1 MLTVWGRIVI
11 KYSRKREYKMAIK
24 NVALLGAGAVGSYF
38 IWGLNEKTD
47 IELSLVASGERAER
61 LRSQGLCINDKIYHP
76 TVKTPEE
83 ARGADLLIIAVKYGA
98 LRSILDDVKTIVTDD
113 TIVLCPMN
121 GVDSEEILSTVIPE
135 KNIIYSIIKIASNRS
150 GNSIRF
156 DGPIT
161 KGVYFGEK
169 NSAEISPRMQE
180 ILDLFKDNA
189 VAVTA
194 VPDIMRQIWFK
205 FALNMSRNLPQAIL
219 GVGVG
224 AYDDSKHVG
233 FIEEKIVQEVVA
245 VAAAEG
251 VDIADR
257 SGLFYS
263 GCQKDARY
271 STLQDLDNK
280 RHTEIDMFAGTMI
293 RLGTKHNIPVPYCE
307 FCFHSI
313 KALEEKNDGKFDYK

>member
-1 MLTVWGRIVI
+1 
-11 KYSRKREYKMAIK
+11 MAIK

-38 IWGLNEKTD
+38 IWGLSKKTD

-61 LRSQGLCINDKIYHP
+61 LRSQGLIINGKNYHP
-76 TVKTPEE
+76 DVKTPEE
-83 ARGADLLIIAVKYGA
+83 VRGTDFLIISVKYGA
-98 LRSILDDVKTIVTDD
+98 LRDILDDVKTIVTDD

-121 GVDSEEILSTVIPE
+121 GVDSEAILSTVIPE
-135 KNIIYSIIKIASNRS
+135 KNIIYSIIKIASNRK
-150 GNSIRF
+150 GNDIRF
-156 DGPIT
+156 AGLIT

-169 NSAEISPRMQE
+169 DSEEVSPRMQD
-180 ILDLFKDNA
+180 ILDLFDGTR

-194 VPDIMRQIWFK
+194 VPDVMRQIWFK

-224 AYDDSKHVG
+224 AYDDSEHVG
-233 FIEEKIVQEVVA
+233 FIEEKIVQEVVDIA
-245 VAAAEG
+245 KAEG

-293 RLGTKHNIPVPYCE
+293 RIGAKHNIPVPYCE
-307 FCFHSI
+307 FCFHAI

>member
-1 MLTVWGRIVI
+1 
-11 KYSRKREYKMAIK
+11 MAIK
-24 NVALLGAGAVGSYF
+24 KVALLGAGAVGSYF
-38 IWGLNEKTD
+38 IWGLSKKTD
-47 IELSLVASGERAER
+47 IELSLVTTGERSER
-61 LRSQGLCINDKIYHP
+61 LRSQGLVINGENYHP
-76 TVKTPEE
+76 DVKTPEE
-83 ARGADLLIIAVKYGA
+83 VRGTDLLIIAVKYGA
-98 LRSILDDVKTIVTDD
+98 LSDILDDVKAIVTGD

-121 GVDSEEILSTVIPE
+121 GVDSEAILSTVIPE
-135 KNIIYSIIKIASNRS
+135 KNIIYSIIKIASNRKE
-150 GNSIRF
+150 NDIRF

-169 NSAEISPRMQE
+169 DSAEISPRMQD
-180 ILDLFKDNA
+180 ILDLFNDSP

-219 GVGVG
+219 GVGIG
-224 AYDDSKHVG
+224 AYDDSEHVG

-245 VAAAEG
+245 IAKAEG

-293 RLGTKHNIPVPYCE
+293 RLGAKHNIPVPYCE
-307 FCFHSI
+307 FCFHAI

>member
-1 MLTVWGRIVI
+1 
-11 KYSRKREYKMAIK
+11 MAIK
-24 NVALLGAGAVGSYF
+24 KVALLGAGAVGSYF
-38 IWGLNEKTD
+38 IWGLSKKAD

-61 LRSQGLCINDKIYHP
+61 LRSQGLIINGKNYHP
-76 TVKTPEE
+76 DVKTPEE
-83 ARGADLLIIAVKYGA
+83 VRGTDLLIISVKYGA
-98 LRSILDDVKTIVTDD
+98 LHDILDDVKTIVTDD

-121 GVDSEEILSTVIPE
+121 GVDSEAILSTVIPE
-135 KNIIYSIIKIASNRS
+135 KNIIYSIIKIASNRK
-150 GNSIRF
+150 GNDIRF
-156 DGPIT
+156 AGLIT

-169 NSAEISPRMQE
+169 DSEEVSPRMQD
-180 ILDLFKDNA
+180 ILDLFDGTR

-194 VPDIMRQIWFK
+194 VPDVMRQIWFK

-224 AYDDSKHVG
+224 AYDDSEHVG
-233 FIEEKIVQEVVA
+233 FIEEKIIQEVVDIA
-245 VAAAEG
+245 KAEG

-293 RLGTKHNIPVPYCE
+293 RLGAKHNIPVPYCE
-307 FCFHSI
+307 FCFHAI
-313 KALEEKNDGKFDYK
+313 KALEEKNDGKFDYE